1 MQDKDYLVLFI
12 NAYLFTMKNLLLSF
26 FLFFIS
32 VALFSQNPII
42 IPGTIEDSNINLTL
56 QNGTFQFFSGEDTA
70 TMGANGPLLDPT
82 LILNQ
87 GDNYNVNITN
97 DLGQDTTIHWHG
109 LHVSA
114 ANDGGPHTVINPGAT
129 WNPQFTVLDKAGLH
143 WYHPHLHMQTDKH
156 VSKGIAGLII
166 VRDTEEAT
174 LGLPMNYG
182 VDEFPMVLQT
192 KGFDASGQ
200 ILVHTDLDTSVMV
213 NGTVNAQV
221 DFPAQVVR
229 LRVLNGSSQRVM
241 EFGFS
246 DNRSFSLIGTDGGLL
261 TAPVNLTR
269 YRISSGQRADILVD
283 LSSDLGQ
290 NIQIMSFASEL
301 PNAIYGATQPGMGA
315 GATASLPDY
324 PNNPLNGT
332 DFQLLDINVVAQTAA
347 PVLSIPSTLAS
358 WTAIPESAADI
369 TRTLTFTS
377 AGAMGNLNGP
387 FLINGA
393 TFDMETINYT
403 IPLGN
408 TEIWT
413 LTNQTPIAHP
423 FHIHDVQFFILDI
436 NGTPPPAELQGF
448 NDVVLVPGGNGVVR
462 FIAQFSDHAND
473 SIPYMYH
480 CHMLPHEDMG
490 MMGQFLVIDPAAAVT
505 VNNHFDLEVYPNPT
519 SSGLVTLRSN
529 EYKGIVQVFSTT
541 GQQIETFTINPNQTK
556 ELRLQSG
563 IYILQDESGNCERVI
578 VL

>member
-1 MQDKDYLVLFI
+1 
-12 NAYLFTMKNLLLSF
+12 MKFNTLLILNS
-26 FLFFIS
+26 LLITS
-32 VALFSQNPII
+32 LAQNTLI
-42 IPGTIEDSNINLTL
+42 IPSTLQGPNINLVL
-56 QNGTFQFFSGEDTA
+56 QEGTTQFYTGVTTN
-70 TMGANGPLLDPT
+70 TMGANGSLLGPT

-87 GDNYNVNITN
+87 GDDINITVEN
-97 DLGQDTTIHWHG
+97 QLTDTTTIHWHG
-109 LHVSA
+109 MHVA
-114 ANDGGPHTVINPGAT
+114 PEDDGGPHSIIFPGDT
-129 WNPQFTVLDKAGLH
+129 WNPQFTVLDKAGLY
-143 WYHPHLHMQTDKH
+143 WYHPHLHMMTDMH

-166 VRDTEEAT
+166 VRDTEEAS
-174 LGLPMNYG
+174 LNLPMTYG
-182 VDEFPMVLQT
+182 VDEFPMVMQT
-192 KGFDASGQ
+192 KGFDPSGQ
-200 ILVHTDLDTSVMV
+200 ILVHTDLDTAVLV
-213 NGTVNAQV
+213 NGTVDAQA
-221 DFPAQVVR
+221 DFPAQIVR

-246 DNRSFSLIGTDGGLL
+246 DNRTFSLIGTDGGLL
-261 TAPVNLTR
+261 TAPVNVTR
-269 YRISSGQRADILVD
+269 YRIASGQRADILVN
-283 LSSDLGQ
+283 LSADLGQ
-290 NIQIMSFASEL
+290 NIQIMSYASEL

-332 DFQLLDINVVAQTAA
+332 DYQLLNINVVAQTSSAI
-347 PVLSIPSTLAS
+347 LSIPASLA
-358 WTAIPESAADI
+358 TYTPIPESSADI
-369 TRTLTFTS
+369 TRALTFTS
-377 AGAMGNLNGP
+377 AGTMGNLNGP

-393 TFDMETINYT
+393 AFDMETNNYSV
-403 IPLGN
+403 PLGN

-436 NGTPPPAELQGF
+436 NGTPPPPELQGF

-490 MMGQFLVIDPAAAVT
+490 MMGQFLVVDPAASVA

-519 SSGLVTLRSN
+519 TSGVITLRSN
-529 EYKGIVQVFSTT
+529 EYKGDINIYSTT
-541 GQQIETFTINPNQTK
+541 GQLIDKLQINQHQSID
-556 ELRLQSG
+556 LRLESG
-563 IYILQDESGNCERVI
+563 IYIIQDNNGNSERLI